1 MDETFVTL
9 SINKFL
15 NENNYEVIQ
24 CIPPGGQ
31 GGIYY
36 SLKNNIIYPDIICLK
51 DKILYIGENKTL
63 FNESDERKLFELSKE
78 SNLFKESQKIIDN
91 FLKSKNKP
99 NEKIDYI
106 KFFLGFSYESKK
118 ESNIH
123 INFVVGKD
131 GKVILKN

>member
-51 DKILYIGENKTL
+51 DKILYIGENKTV
-63 FNESDERKLFELSKE
+63 FNESDERKLLELSKE
-78 SNLFKESQKIIDN
+78 SSLFEKSQKIVDN
-91 FLKSKNKP
+91 FFKSKKKP
-99 NEKIDYI
+99 FEKIDDI
-106 KFFLGFSYESKK
+106 KFFLGFSDSSKK
-118 ESNIH
+118 NSKIH
-123 INFVVGKD
+123 INFIVGTD

>member
-36 SLKNNIIYPDIICLK
+36 SLKNNIIYPDILCLK

-118 ESNIH
+118 KSNIH

>member
-1 MDETFVTL
+1 MDETFITL

-118 ESNIH
+118 KSNIH

>member
-15 NENNYEVIQ
+15 SENNYEVIQ

-36 SLKNNIIYPDIICLK
+36 SLKNKIIYPDVICLK
-51 DKILYIGENKTL
+51 DKILYIGENKPI
-63 FNESDERKLFELSKE
+63 FNESDESKLLELSKE
-78 SNLFKESQKIIDN
+78 NNLFEKSQKIVDD
-91 FLKSKNKP
+91 FFKSKNKSF
-99 NEKIDYI
+99 EKIDDV
-106 KFFLGFSYESKK
+106 KFFLGFSNNSKK
-118 ESNIH
+118 NSKIH
-123 INFVVGKD
+123 INLIVETD

>member
-1 MDETFVTL
+1 MDETFITL

-15 NENNYEVIQ
+15 SENNYEVIQ

-63 FNESDERKLFELSKE
+63 FSESDDRKLFELSKE
-78 SNLFKESQKIIDN
+78 SNLFKDSQKIIDN

-99 NEKIDYI
+99 NEKIDDI

-118 ESNIH
+118 KSNIH

>member
-1 MDETFVTL
+1 MDETFITL

-15 NENNYEVIQ
+15 SENNYEVIQ

-36 SLKNNIIYPDIICLK
+36 SLKNNIIYPDLICLK

-63 FNESDERKLFELSKE
+63 FNESDEKKLIELSNEE
-78 SNLFKESQKIIDN
+78 SLLGKSQKIVDN

-99 NEKIDYI
+99 HEKIDDI
-106 KFFLGFSYESKK
+106 KFFLGFSSSSKK
-118 ESNIH
+118 QSNVH
-123 INFVVGKD
+123 INILVD
-131 GKVILKN
+131 NNGKVLLKN

>member
-106 KFFLGFSYESKK
+106 KFFLGFSSESKK
-118 ESNIH
+118 KSNIH

>member
-1 MDETFVTL
+1 MDETFITL

-63 FNESDERKLFELSKE
+63 FNESDERKLFELS
-78 SNLFKESQKIIDN
+78 NLFKESQKIIDN
-91 FLKSKNKP
+91 FFKSKNKP

-118 ESNIH
+118 KSNIH

>member
-1 MDETFVTL
+1 MDETFITL

-15 NENNYEVIQ
+15 SENNYEVIQ

-36 SLKNNIIYPDIICLK
+36 LLKNNIIYPDLICLK

-118 ESNIH
+118 KSNIH

>member
-118 ESNIH
+118 KSNIH

>member
-63 FNESDERKLFELSKE
+63 FNESDERKLLELSKE
-78 SNLFKESQKIIDN
+78 SNLFDKSQKIVDD
-91 FLKSKNKP
+91 FFKSKNKP
-99 NEKIDYI
+99 FEKIDDI
-106 KFFLGFSYESKK
+106 KFFLGFLDSSKK
-118 ESNIH
+118 NSKIH
-123 INFVVGKD
+123 INFIVGIE
-131 GKVILKN
+131 GKVVLKN

>member
-78 SNLFKESQKIIDN
+78 SNLFKEN
-91 FLKSKNKP
+91 
-99 NEKIDYI
+99 
-106 KFFLGFSYESKK
+106 
-118 ESNIH
+118 
-123 INFVVGKD
+123 
-131 GKVILKN
+131 

>member
-9 SINKFL
+9 SINEFL

-118 ESNIH
+118 KSNIH